1 MNCWERCLTSPNVD
15 INTAINI
22 IDATEARIALI
33 IDDNKKLLGTVTDY
47 DVRKHIL
54 EGRSLDDSITDI
66 INASPKYG
74 KIMFDDEHILKDM
87 IAKGVR
93 QLPILNDNHEVV
105 DLKILEDF
113 DTTKKKKNVVVLMAG
128 GLGMRLRPLTE
139 NCPKPLLNVGEK
151 PILEIILN
159 NFIREGFEEFYIS
172 VNYKAD
178 MIENY
183 FGDGSKFG
191 VNIRYIHESKRLGT
205 AGALGALPKGIKEP
219 VIVMNGDLLTK
230 VKFSQMLDFHSKHK
244 SVATMCAREFQMQV
258 PYGVVNFEDW
268 KIKSLEEKP
277 TITHFVNAGIYILN
291 PEVVAKINKNEYL
304 DMPDLFNELIEEG
317 KNTLIFPIRE
327 FWLDI
332 GRMED
337 FERARNEFASQE

>member
-1 MNCWERCLTSPNVD
+1 MNNWERCL
-15 INTAINI
+15 INTEDSIQKAIEVV
-22 IDATEARIALI
+22 DATEAKIAVVT
-33 IDDNKKLLGTVTDY
+33 DNQMNLLGTVTDY
-47 DVRKHIL
+47 DIRQ
-54 EGRSLDDSITDI
+54 
-66 INASPKYG
+66 
-74 KIMFDDEHILKDM
+74 HILKGKTLNLPVSSIMNATPKFSYYINDNTRLLNDM
-87 IAKGVR
+87 IVKGVR
-93 QLPILNDNHEVV
+93 QLPLLDSNKKLIGLSILG
-105 DLKILEDF
+105 DF
-113 DTTKKKKNVVVLMAG
+113 KKEKKKNRVLLMAG

-139 NCPKPLLNVGEK
+139 NCPKPLLNIGEK

-230 VKFSQMLDFHSKHK
+230 VTFSQMLDFHSKHK

>member
-1 MNCWERCLTSPNVD
+1 MNNWERCL
-15 INTAINI
+15 INTEDSIQKAIEVV
-22 IDATEARIALI
+22 DATEAKIAVVT
-33 IDDNKKLLGTVTDY
+33 DNQMNLLGTVTDY
-47 DVRKHIL
+47 DIRQ
-54 EGRSLDDSITDI
+54 
-66 INASPKYG
+66 
-74 KIMFDDEHILKDM
+74 HILKGKTLNLPVSSIMNATPKFSYYINDNTRLLNDM
-87 IAKGVR
+87 IVKGVR
-93 QLPILNDNHEVV
+93 QLPLLDSNKKLIGLSILG
-105 DLKILEDF
+105 DF
-113 DTTKKKKNVVVLMAG
+113 KKEKKKNRVLLMAG

-139 NCPKPLLNVGEK
+139 NCPKPLLNIGEK

-172 VNYKAD
+172 VNYKAE

-230 VKFSQMLDFHSKHK
+230 VTFSQMLDFHSKHK